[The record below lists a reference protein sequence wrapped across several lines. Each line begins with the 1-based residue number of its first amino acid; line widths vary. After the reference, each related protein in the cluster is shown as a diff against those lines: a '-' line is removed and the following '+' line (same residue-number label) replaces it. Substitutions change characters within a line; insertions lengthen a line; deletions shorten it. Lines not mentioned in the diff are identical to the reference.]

1 MAQVEKVF
9 EDEYILVVDK
19 PTGLIVH
26 SDGRTKEETLDDWV
40 KENYPELNI
49 VGNPHTLD
57 SGRYTPR
64 WGIVNRL
71 DRDTSGIILIAK
83 DDNTFFDLQRQFWGR
98 LVEKKYLAKVWGGN
112 TQDETGKISEP
123 ISRHKKDP
131 RIWVC
136 GTGVGERVT
145 NKEAITLYRYIKS
158 EGTQSLI
165 EFTPITGRTH
175 QLRLHARFLGHP
187 IVGDKKYG
195 VNGIANEHG
204 TEQIKKVLDVITSKD
219 LEADKNSRLMLHAK
233 SLEFIHP
240 HTREKLKVES
250 VEPVDF
256 S

>member
-1 MAQVEKVF
+1 MADVQKVF

-19 PTGLIVH
+19 PSGLIVH
-26 SDGRTKEETLDDWV
+26 NDGRTKEETLDEWV

-71 DRDTSGIILIAK
+71 DRDTSGLILVAK
-83 DDNTFFDLQRQFWGR
+83 DDQSFFELQRQFWSR
-98 LVEKKYLAKVWGGN
+98 TVEKKYLAKVWGEFEH
-112 TQDETGKISEP
+112 DAAGKISEP

-136 GTGVGERVT
+136 GVGVGERVT
-145 NKEAITLYRYIKS
+145 NKEAITLYKVIESRDK
-158 EGTQSLI
+158 QSLI

-195 VNGIANEHG
+195 VSGIANEHS
-204 TEQIKKVLDVITSKD
+204 TEQIKGVLDVLTEKD
-219 LEADKNSRLMLHAK
+219 IESDKSTRLMLHAK
-233 SLEFIHP
+233 SLKFVHP
-240 HTREKLKVES
+240 STKEEIVVS
-250 VEPVDF
+250 VEPKDF
-256 S
+256 